1 MAFRKTTALLA
12 FVMLSLGAADQVFAE
27 EKNSGN
33 EETADGV
40 TLRLEYEL

>member
-12 FVMLSLGAADQVFAE
+12 VGMLSLGAAEQVFAE
-27 EKNSGN
+27 EKNGGSN
-33 EETADGV
+33 ETADGA